1 MELVCIYSVWTG
13 FCRTCISAIKMSKFA
28 DEGGWLYA
36 AYRWCLYLIKITRLH
51 ATRQKSNRY
60 TVCSTYNVP
69 TDGKSEKYAHAKT
82 NENGMQLA
90 GKIYIVLNT
99 QVWHRFNYTLVC
111 APHRVFGYHMIFINV
126 AFTLRSSVVLFIL
139 RHILTSYNAYPKI
152 QCDRWLLLFFVLPD
166 SYTPVHWNE
175 SPWRA

>member
-1 MELVCIYSVWTG
+1 
-13 FCRTCISAIKMSKFA
+13 MSKFA

-36 AYRWCLYLIKITRLH
+36 AYRWCLYLIEITSWLH
-51 ATRQKSNRY
+51 ATRQKKVIG
-60 TVCSTYNVP
+60 TQNVF

-82 NENGMQLA
+82 NEIGMQLA

-111 APHRVFGYHMIFINV
+111 APHRVFGYHLIFINV

-139 RHILTSYNAYPKI
+139 SHILTSCNAYPKI
-152 QCDRWLLLFFVLPD
+152 QCDR
-166 SYTPVHWNE
+166 
-175 SPWRA
+175 